1 MNGSRHRL
9 EISCPPLRAI
19 ARAQNFDDLCRR
31 LNSDRIYEL
40 ERLFGKLLGRN
51 AHLHFCD
58 ESADTWPVFLEVRQA
73 LREAIEFTNYHLSS
87 IYITGN
93 ELENKADVLSF
104 LSAVDGLS
112 PDAALANQWCVPMMK
127 HVARLLRTFVV
138 VDYQPDMEFAMDDC
152 FTAKDL
158 PLDPT
163 PTWTE
168 PFDVFIS
175 YKQVKYLYDAN
186 ELCQALKRRKLSC
199 FLDTEKLKLPS
210 VGSVDRQFISSRLRE
225 ALKLSRCTAFFES
238 FDSAT
243 ADKGRRGNHLLDNW
257 TSFERRQSRY
267 LVDVY
272 FSKHEA
278 EFFREGYRRSF
289 WNIESLADLI
299 ADYCKTLPTALGP
312 MPKPIVRRRRTFVQE
327 MAWLEDKSAE
337 FFESSVTVDP
347 RAKTA
352 LLAPGDGALGS
363 NPIVLG
369 DDVLINLLRQSPLCA
384 WYLHK
389 SGLSF
394 DELFL
399 QGVKVTNGAWGESS
413 SDTFR
418 DVFGWT
424 TKSAA
429 AQAAEIA
436 RSGRLTEI
444 DLLFA
449 IFGFALEEPSSHPA
463 DLIRAAIEA
472 SVSESEIDG
481 AWKAL
486 AELMTVAPEAR
497 HAASYIPS
505 HPQWELTF
513 EQNRWVLRAVAFC
526 GAYEIASLAAAGST
540 PWNVQ
545 MRQDLPLFREFDLD
559 DLAAL
564 LNGRVTEPLLEK
576 WLRDHPEMELLFAV
590 DSDVDQVTSVEL
602 APVNGA
608 PHPFFL
614 TSVTD
619 RLPADVDNTEPF
631 SKRLLQAMNDFMA
644 AQRQAV
650 PIHDPAAPTLE
661 TAWRRPTI
669 LVGRRPAVDLNQR
682 PKSTTLFDLQ
692 RTVLAPL
699 HRIRPILEASF
710 DDL

>member
-1 MNGSRHRL
+1 MTGSQYRL
-9 EISCPPLRAI
+9 DVSCPLFPAI
-19 ARAQNFDDLCRR
+19 AHASHFGELYRR
-31 LNSDRIYEL
+31 LNSTPFYALEDLFNEMQAAGRRIRFRDEPAKAWPDFVEFRRTIPDVLELINYYLFYVPFDEGDKATAFSPLRSAIDDLKTNAVADR
-40 ERLFGKLLGRN
+40 RLFVPLLKYV
-51 AHLHFCD
+51 AD
-58 ESADTWPVFLEVRQA
+58 EVWDFVAAND
-73 LREAIEFTNYHLSS
+73 Y
-87 IYITGN
+87 
-93 ELENKADVLSF
+93 LEND
-104 LSAVDGLS
+104 
-112 PDAALANQWCVPMMK
+112 DA
-127 HVARLLRTFVV
+127 R
-138 VDYQPDMEFAMDDC
+138 DDC
-152 FTAKDL
+152 FLVKASIL
-158 PLDPT
+158 NPS
-163 PTWTE
+163 PTWTD
-168 PFDVFIS
+168 PFDAFIS
-175 YKQVKYLYDAN
+175 YKQAKYPSDAKQLY
-186 ELCQALKRRKLSC
+186 EALRDRSMKC
-199 FLDTEKLKLPS
+199 FLDTELLMLPS
-210 VGSVDRQFISSRLRE
+210 QGIVDRQFIASRLRE
-225 ALKLSRCTAFFES
+225 ALKLSRCTVFFES
-238 FDSAT
+238 YDSAT
-243 ADKGRRGNHLLDNW
+243 VDGGRRGNFMLDNW
-257 TSFERRQSRY
+257 TSFERRQSRH
-267 LVDVY
+267 LIDVY
-272 FSKHEA
+272 FSSHEVKLP
-278 EFFREGYRRSF
+278 REERRRSF
-289 WNIESLADLI
+289 HNIESLADLI
-299 ADYCKTLPTALGP
+299 ADYCKTLPTALSP
-312 MPKPIVRRRRTFVQE
+312 MPKPVVQRHRSFVEEVQWLDKKGAKFFKSPVTIDLRT
-327 MAWLEDKSAE
+327 
-337 FFESSVTVDP
+337 
-347 RAKTA
+347 KTA
-352 LLAPGDGALGS
+352 LLAAGNSAFGM

-369 DDVLINLLRQSPLCA
+369 DDILINLLRHSPLCA
-384 WYLHK
+384 WYLDK
-389 SGLSF
+389 TGFSF

-399 QGVKVTNGAWGESS
+399 KGVKITNGAWGESTPK
-413 SDTFR
+413 TFE

-505 HPQWELTF
+505 HPQWELTL

-545 MRQDLPLFREFDLD
+545 MRQDLPLFREFALD

-564 LNGRVTEPLLEK
+564 LNGRVTEALLEK
-576 WLRDHPEMELLFAV
+576 WLRDHPELELLFAV

-650 PIHDPAAPTLE
+650 PIHDPVAPTLE